1 MQILTR
7 LRPALFS
14 GTALAALVIALLA
27 FRPSAEAQAQAAP
40 ERGEA
45 AAPANTVAD
54 GINWMT
60 FEEAMAAME
69 KEPKK
74 VFIDLY
80 TDWCGWCKKMDA
92 NTFSNATVAAY
103 MNEKFYAV
111 KFDAEQQQP
120 VVYKGKEFTFV
131 PSGRRGYNQLA
142 AELAAGRLSYPTTV
156 YLDENSDPIQA
167 IPGYKDAYYM
177 DKILKFFGENHYR
190 TKTWVQFQETY
201 ESPLR

>member
-7 LRPALFS
+7 LRPALFPV
-14 GTALAALVIALLA
+14 TAVTVLVISLVA
-27 FRPSAEAQAQAAP
+27 FRPSAEAQAQATA
-40 ERGEA
+40 ERSMTADPA
-45 AAPANTVAD
+45 ATVAD

-80 TDWCGWCKKMDA
+80 TDWCGWCKKMDK
-92 NTFSNATVAAY
+92 NTFANGTVAAY
-103 MNEKFYAV
+103 MNDKFYAV
-111 KFDAEQQQP
+111 KFDAEQKLP
-120 VVYKGKEFTFV
+120 VVYKGKEYTFV
-131 PSGRRGYNQLA
+131 PTGGRGYNQLA

-167 IPGYKDAYYM
+167 IPGYKDAYSM
-177 DKILKFFGENHYR
+177 DKILKFFGEDHYR
-190 TKTWVQFQETY
+190 NQTWVQFQETY
-201 ESPLR
+201 VSPLR